1 LSPKGVAWGVVG
13 QSVTENNTIEHIE
26 HLFKAAKG
34 ARMKVIISPHYYYP
48 TDRRWEFGGAGE
60 VLMHNIKMFER
71 KSPLSIEGFE
81 GSGADLA

>member
-34 ARMKVIISPHYYYP
+34 AR
-48 TDRRWEFGGAGE
+48 
-60 VLMHNIKMFER
+60 
-71 KSPLSIEGFE
+71 EGDHIAALKEWF
-81 GSGADLA
+81 